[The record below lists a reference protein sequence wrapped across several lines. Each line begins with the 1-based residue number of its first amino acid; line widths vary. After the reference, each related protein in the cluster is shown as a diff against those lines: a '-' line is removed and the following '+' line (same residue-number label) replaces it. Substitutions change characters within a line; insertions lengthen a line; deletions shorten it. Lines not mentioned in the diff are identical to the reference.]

1 MKDRVVATALVLGS
15 QDEGDEQG
23 AALSEGLCVFCA
35 CFAGWGR
42 GGGVLRVTPQVRVL
56 TPPPP

>member
-1 MKDRVVATALVLGS
+1 MKDRVVASALALGS

-23 AALSEGLCVFCA
+23 AVLSEGLCVFCA

-42 GGGVLRVTPQVRVL
+42 VGGVLSHPQVRVL